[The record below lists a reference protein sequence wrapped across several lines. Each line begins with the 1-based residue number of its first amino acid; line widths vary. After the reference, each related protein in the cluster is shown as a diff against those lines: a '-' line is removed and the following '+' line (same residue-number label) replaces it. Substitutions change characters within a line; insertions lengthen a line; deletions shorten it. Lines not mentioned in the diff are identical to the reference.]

1 MFRARLW
8 EHDGPGSWHFV
19 TLPAD
24 LADAV
29 LDQVEGRGTAFG
41 SVPVEA
47 TIGTT
52 TWRTSLFP
60 DRRAGSYVLPVKK
73 AVRTAEALVAGDMA
87 TVDLVVLA
95 APD

>member
-1 MFRARLW
+1 MFQAPLW

-19 TLPAD
+19 TVPND

-29 LDQVEGRGTAFG
+29 LEQVEGRGSAFG
-41 SVPVEA
+41 SVPVLA

-60 DRRAGSYVLPVKK
+60 DRRARSYVLPVKK
-73 AVRTAEALVAGDMA
+73 SVRTAEGLTAGDM
-87 TVDLVVLA
+87 TSVDLEVLPP
-95 APD
+95 PD